1 MFHSGVRTNKI
12 GISVAPF
19 WIKLACALKKLAV
32 GELKQRGFAM
42 PGDVF
47 DDAKQLSPAS
57 PSDVLARANKVIK
70 DAPG

>member
-1 MFHSGVRTNKI
+1 
-12 GISVAPF
+12 
-19 WIKLACALKKLAV
+19 
-32 GELKQRGFAM
+32 M

-70 DAPG
+70 EAPG